1 MDDNTVQTDSTS
13 TGDDSTQVAST
24 GAEPTMAEQV
34 TAAVATAM
42 EQVMPRLRQGA
53 RDAAKSE
60 VSRGKPEDGVSSA
73 IREILKGRTFEDGE
87 SVEGVLVRAE
97 ETAELKRYRDQ
108 DATARSTQAT
118 IEQSQQFLVTT
129 LRNLK
134 IDPNNPKIDW
144 AADEHDAEKGAAR
157 FAASVDAIIAERIKG
172 TKPAAETEVNTD
184 NVVDIALPKSA
195 ISGIPKNKAAVTK
208 FYETASSEEIARLGP
223 EIDKALFDGRIKD

>member
-1 MDDNTVQTDSTS
+1 MDDTTVQTDSTS
-13 TGDDSTQVAST
+13 TGDDSQQAASPD
-24 GAEPTMAEQV
+24 AEPTMAQQV
-34 TAAVATAM
+34 AAAVSSALAT
-42 EQVMPRLRQGA
+42 ELPRLKQSVRDIA
-53 RDAAKSE
+53 RSE
-60 VSRGKPEDGVSSA
+60 ASRDKPEDGVTSA
-73 IREILKGRTFEDGE
+73 VRELLKGQTLESGE
-87 SVEGVLVRAE
+87 SVESVLVRAE

-172 TKPAAETEVNTD
+172 AKPPADTTVDTD
-184 NVVDIALPKSA
+184 NVVDTALPKGA
-195 ISGIPKNKAAVTK
+195 ISGIPKTKAAVTK
-208 FYETASSEEIARLGP
+208 FYETASSEEIAELGP
-223 EIDKALFDGRIKD
+223 EIDKALFSGQIKE